1 MNWKTPSVL
10 SLQFLAL
17 LFLAA
22 AAAPPPDCQ
31 PGATNGQAFPI
42 PLDLAGR
49 PQSGLNDQTF
59 AGLPGDNGC
68 RSPLPSS
75 AQSSTLQDNSGDVL
89 HGLPMPDTL
98 RPIDQPKR
106 APDFQ

>member
-1 MNWKTPSVL
+1 MNWKTPSVPL
-10 SLQFLAL
+10 L

-31 PGATNGQAFPI
+31 PEAMSGQAFPI

-49 PQSGLNDQTF
+49 PDAQSGLNNQTF
-59 AGLPGDNGC
+59 AALPGDNGC
-68 RSPLPSS
+68 HSPLPSNV
-75 AQSSTLQDNSGDVL
+75 QSSTLRNDSGDVL

>member
-1 MNWKTPSVL
+1 MDWKTPAVL
-10 SLQFLAL
+10 SL
-17 LFLAA
+17 LFLGA

-31 PGATNGQAFPI
+31 PDATSGGAMPI

-49 PQSGLNDQTF
+49 PNAQSGLTDQTF
-59 AGLPGDNGC
+59 AELPGNKGC
-68 RSPLPSS
+68 RGPLASN
-75 AQSSTLQDNSGDVL
+75 AQSSTLRNDSSDAL
-89 HGLPMPDTL
+89 HGLPMPDAL